1 MQAVRRLDAENEL
14 RGELLPAVRG
24 DRLRGAAAAAV
35 TAARGDELLA
45 VAGLAVEPYRS
56 KLEARYAEQLD
67 ADRLGGLVAKWSY
80 ESLKLRLAVRT
91 FYTPDFFVV
100 TVERRIELHEVKA
113 TWAAEHQEDARVK
126 LKVAAALFP
135 EFRFFA
141 ITPAAGGGGGWD
153 REAI

>member
-1 MQAVRRLDAENEL
+1 VIVYGAPLGRV
-14 RGELLPAVRG
+14 
-24 DRLRGAAAAAV
+24 AAAAAV
-35 TAARGDELLA
+35 TASAKGDELLA

-56 KLEARYAEQLD
+56 KLEARYSEQLE
-67 ADRLGGLVAKWSY
+67 ADRLGGLVAKWAY
-80 ESLKLRLAVRT
+80 ESLKLRLADRT
-91 FYTPDFFVV
+91 FYSPDFFVI
-100 TVERRIELHEVKA
+100 TPERRIELHEVKA

-153 REAI
+153 REAF